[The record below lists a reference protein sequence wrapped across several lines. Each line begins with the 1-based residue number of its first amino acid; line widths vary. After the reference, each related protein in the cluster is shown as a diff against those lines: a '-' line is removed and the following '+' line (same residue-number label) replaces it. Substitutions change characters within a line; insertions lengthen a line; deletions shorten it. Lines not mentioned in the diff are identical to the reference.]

1 LVFLIISSVI
11 PIKVSDRTESLA
23 TDCIFLTTKKLMKI
37 QEKELK
43 IVEEF
48 KHLVSQKIKIH
59 DVVVLGSRARGDAA

>member
-1 LVFLIISSVI
+1 
-11 PIKVSDRTESLA
+11 
-23 TDCIFLTTKKLMKI
+23 MKI